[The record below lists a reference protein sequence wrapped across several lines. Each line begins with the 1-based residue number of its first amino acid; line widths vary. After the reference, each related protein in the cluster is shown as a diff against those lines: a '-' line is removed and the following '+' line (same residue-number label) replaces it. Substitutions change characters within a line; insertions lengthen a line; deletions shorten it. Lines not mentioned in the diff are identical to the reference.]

1 MLSYLRLA
9 IWTVIWVV
17 GWPLTLPFRKKGE
30 HNCLTWA
37 LRQMEKKEGYLVIR
51 WCRSAKYEW
60 LKWPHFLYL
69 QAEHHEDL
77 IHLVPKKNEH
87 SKKTIPSPWFDGY
100 IKIGDDPKDEF
111 HEN

>member
-1 MLSYLRLA
+1 MLEYLRLA
-9 IWTVIWVV
+9 IWTIIWVV

-37 LRQMEKKEGYLVIR
+37 LRQMEKKDGYLVIR
-51 WCRSAKYEW
+51 WCRSAKYDW
-60 LKWPHFLYL
+60 LRWPHFLFL
-69 QAEHHEDL
+69 QAKHHEDL

-87 SKKTIPSPWFDGY
+87 EKKTIPSPWFDGY
-100 IKIGDDPKDEF
+100 IKIGDNPEDEW